1 MGEEKFD
8 VIIVGGGLAGL
19 TAAYLLAKEG
29 LEVILI
35 ERGSFCGAK
44 NVTGGRLYGHSLE
57 KVIPGFA
64 EEAPVERKITKERI
78 SLLTKDGGTTIEY
91 SSDKLGFHPSYSVQ
105 RGKFDKWLADKAE
118 SAGAMIV
125 PGIRVDDVIKEDG
138 KVVGIVA
145 GEEVMKADVVLLADG
160 VNSLLA
166 QKLGMKKELGSHQVA
181 VGVKE
186 VISLDEKT
194 IADRF
199 GCNAGEG
206 VAWMFIGYPTGGNVG
221 GGFLYANKESISL
234 GAVTTVGD
242 IGHSEVSVPDMMDRM
257 KEHPLIKPLIAG
269 GKTVEYAAHL
279 VPEGGYDMIPTLYD
293 NGVLV
298 AGDAAALVI
307 NVGYTV
313 RGMDLAIESG
323 RLAAETILMAKEKG
337 DFSAETLSAYQE
349 ALEDSFVFQDMK
361 HYKKFPEFMESSHR
375 MFEQYPTLLDDIFS
389 KLFVISGSN
398 PMKVQDIA
406 LNAVKK
412 IGLVNLAKDGIKA
425 MGAL

>member
-44 NVTGGRLYGHSLE
+44 NVTGGRLYGHSME

-78 SLLTKDGGTTIEY
+78 SLLTKEGGTTIEY
-91 SSDKLGFHPSYSVQ
+91 TSDKLGYHPSYSVQ

-118 SAGAMIV
+118 AAGAMIV

-138 KVVGIVA
+138 KVVGIMA
-145 GEEVMKADVVLLADG
+145 GEEAMKADVVLLADG

-166 QKLGMKKELGSHQVA
+166 QKLGMKKELDPHQVA

-186 VISLDEKT
+186 VISIDEKVLN
-194 IADRF
+194 DRF
-199 GCNAGEG
+199 GCEPGEG
-206 VAWMFIGYPTGGNVG
+206 VAWMFVGYPTGGNVG
-221 GGFLYANKESISL
+221 GGFMYVNKESVSL
-234 GAVTTVGD
+234 GAVSTVGD

-269 GKTVEYAAHL
+269 GKTLEYSAHL

-293 NGVLV
+293 DGVLL

-389 KLFVISGSN
+389 KLFIISGSN